1 MPKSTVSPVEALRR
15 YKVIAV
21 VGASRDE
28 KKDAH
33 TVPRYM
39 KDRGYEIVPVNP
51 TAQEILGERA
61 YPNLLEIPKDLASR
75 LEIVEVFRPSEELPN
90 VSRQVVELKRRYG
103 RPYVFWAQLGLQ
115 SDEAA
120 RILDAAGVQY
130 VMDAC
135 MRTVHR
141 ISVE

>member
-1 MPKSTVSPVEALRR
+1 VPKSTISPVEALRR

-21 VGASRDE
+21 VGISRDE

-51 TAQEILGERA
+51 TAQEILGERS
-61 YPNLLEIPKDLASR
+61 YPSLLEIPKDLASR
-75 LEIVEVFRPSEELPN
+75 LEIVEVFRPSEELPG
-90 VSRQVVELKRRYG
+90 VARQVVELKRRYG

-120 RILDAAGVQY
+120 RLLEADGIRY

>member
-1 MPKSTVSPVEALRR
+1 VPKSTVSPVEALRR